1 MVQMFFK
8 KSIKEYSVK
17 CSSSTSVL
25 HPSSPT
31 PPGSL
36 KPLLFLIYPS
46 RIFSCKKKKEFLY
59 ANASMYIYLYINMYI
74 LILHKSRIAGS
85 KGIYKCYVDSCCQI
99 ALRKGDALSD
109 MAAGRET
116 GLTLCRGGLSSQPSV
131 RPEPP

>member
-1 MVQMFFK
+1 MFIFHLCSPSFQSYPTRLSETTIISHLSFK
-8 KSIKEYSVK
+8 N
-17 CSSSTSVL
+17 
-25 HPSSPT
+25 
-31 PPGSL
+31 
-36 KPLLFLIYPS
+36 F
-46 RIFSCKKKKEFLY
+46 FMQKKKEFLY